1 MSGFLISHVK
11 LYDGTGAPAQTADVA
26 VSNGVIAG
34 ISPGGTVFH
43 SGLKKI
49 DGDGLCLAP
58 GFIDVHGHSDTDIL
72 ELPGADSKISQGI
85 TTEIAGNC
93 GFSDFLERNDGGFE
107 SYAKE
112 VDAACPAI
120 NLACLVGHNTLRSVV
135 MGEAARP
142 AYPHE
147 AEKMRRLAAEALSRG
162 AAGLS
167 SGLWYSPGIFADQE
181 EVSSLA
187 SVLRGT
193 GKVYATHLRSEGD
206 TLIESIREAC
216 AIARSGSGLLQISHF
231 KTWGSANWG
240 KIGQALEVIG
250 EERKTGLRITL
261 DRYPYLFAGT
271 GLRMCLPSP
280 WSAMTPERIHAL
292 LQAEEE
298 RKRLADEL
306 KKTGPSGCSWD
317 RIIPAGT
324 DIPAHEKYLGK
335 PLLQAASE
343 EGLDPADLCVRLLA
357 GELNPFVMSGLL
369 CEENLKTILKQ
380 DHVMPGSDAGLASF
394 QARSGHPRKFGTMA
408 RFFRMTADLFSP
420 EEAVRRMTS
429 LAADVFHLTG
439 RGRIAPGYMA
449 DLVLFDER
457 RFQAPEDY
465 ADPVRPVPGIES
477 VWVSGEL
484 AWTPGEGSIGHAG
497 RFLRIPNRKE

>member
-1 MSGFLISHVK
+1 MPGFLISHVK
-11 LYDGTGAPAQTADVA
+11 LYDGTGAPPQTADVA

-34 ISPGGTVFH
+34 ITPGGAVSH
-43 SGLKKI
+43 SGLKEI

-58 GFIDVHGHSDTDIL
+58 GFIDVHGHSDSDIL
-72 ELPGADSKISQGI
+72 ELPSSDSKISQGI

-112 VDAACPAI
+112 VDAAKPAI
-120 NLACLVGHNTLRSVV
+120 NLACLVGHNTLRTLV

-147 AEKMRRLAAEALSRG
+147 AEKMRRLAAEALARG

-181 EVSSLA
+181 EVCSLA
-187 SVLRGT
+187 SALRGT

-216 AIARSGSGLLQISHF
+216 AIARAGSGLLQISHF
-231 KTWGSANWG
+231 KTWGSTNWG
-240 KIGQALEVIG
+240 KLGGALSVIE
-250 EERKTGLRITL
+250 EERKTGLRITM
-261 DRYPYLFAGT
+261 DRYPYLYAGT

-280 WSAMTPERIHAL
+280 WSAMTPERIHSL
-292 LQAEEE
+292 LQSEEE
-298 RKRLADEL
+298 REKLAAEL

-317 RIIPAGT
+317 RILLAGT
-324 DIPAHEKYLGK
+324 DVPAHEKYLGK
-335 PLLQAASE
+335 TILQSASA
-343 EGLDPADLCVRLLA
+343 EGLDPAEFCVRLLA
-357 GELNPFVMSGLL
+357 DELNPFAMSGLL
-369 CEENLKTILKQ
+369 CGENLETILKQ
-380 DHVMPGSDAGLASF
+380 DSVMPGSDAGLASF
-394 QARSGHPRKFGTMA
+394 QVKSAHPRKFGTMG
-408 RFFRMTADLFSP
+408 RFFRMTADLTSP
-420 EEAVRRMTS
+420 AEAVRRMTS
-429 LAADVFHLTG
+429 LAADIFHLKG
-439 RGRIAPGYMA
+439 RGRIAPGYIA
-449 DLVLFDER
+449 DLVLFDEH

-465 ADPVRPVPGIES
+465 ADPVRPVPGIEA

-484 AWTPGEGSIGHAG
+484 SWTSGGGSAGRSG

>member
-11 LYDGTGAPAQTADVA
+11 LYDGTGAPGRTADVA
-26 VSNGVIAG
+26 VSDGVIAG
-34 ISPGGTVFH
+34 ISQGGTVFH
-43 SGLKKI
+43 SGLKRI

-85 TTEIAGNC
+85 TSEIAGNC

-112 VDAACPAI
+112 VDAARPAI
-120 NLACLVGHNTLRSVV
+120 NLACLVGHNTLRSIV

-181 EVSSLA
+181 EICSLS

-193 GKVYATHLRSEGD
+193 GKIYATHLRSEGNA
-206 TLIESIREAC
+206 LIESIREAC
-216 AIARSGSGLLQISHF
+216 AAARAGSGLLQISHF
-231 KTWGSANWG
+231 KTWGSSNWG
-240 KIGQALEVIG
+240 KLEQALAVIE
-250 EERKTGLRITL
+250 EERRTGLRISM
-261 DRYPYLFAGT
+261 DRYPYLYAGT
-271 GLRMCLPSP
+271 GLRMCMPAP
-280 WSAMTPERIHAL
+280 WSAMTPERIHGL
-292 LQAEEE
+292 LQSEEE
-298 RKRLADEL
+298 RKRLRDEL

-317 RIIPAGT
+317 RIILAGT
-324 DIPAHEKYLGK
+324 DVSLHEKYLGK
-335 PLLQAASE
+335 TILQAASE
-343 EGLDPADLCVRLLA
+343 EGADPTELCIRLLTN
-357 GELNPFVMSGLL
+357 ELNPFAMSGLL
-369 CEENLKTILKQ
+369 CEENLKTILRQ
-380 DHVMPGSDAGLASF
+380 DCVMPGSDAGLASF
-394 QARSGHPRKFGTMA
+394 KVRSGHPRKFGTMA

-429 LAADVFHLTG
+429 LAADAFHLKG
-439 RGRIAPGYMA
+439 RGRILPGYIA

-465 ADPVRPVPGIES
+465 ADPVHPVQGIEA
-477 VWVSGEL
+477 VWVSGEP
-484 AWTPGEGSIGHAG
+484 AWTPGDGSIGHSG